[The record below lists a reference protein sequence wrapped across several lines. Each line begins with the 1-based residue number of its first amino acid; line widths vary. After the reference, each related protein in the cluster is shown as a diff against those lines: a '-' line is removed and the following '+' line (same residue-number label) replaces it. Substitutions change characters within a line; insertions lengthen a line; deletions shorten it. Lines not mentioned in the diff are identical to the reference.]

1 MRSINES
8 ESRPRKGG
16 ISLLE
21 VFMVLGIA
29 SVTAAGAA
37 SYYGSRSDELL
48 AAGTERL
55 VLTLSQS
62 QMNEACP
69 EQESGV
75 GPNCR
80 TFGEY
85 RVRQTHD
92 DSWTIS
98 RVEVERGVE
107 SDREL
112 VLVSGGQMY
121 LSGAVGGRQRMS
133 ARFEAI
139 KGVVGKSASEIAA
152 EKG

>member
-1 MRSINES
+1 MRSIDAS
-8 ESRPRKGG
+8 ESRASRGG
-16 ISLLE
+16 LTFLE

-29 SVTAAGAA
+29 SITVGGFAA
-37 SYYGSRSDELL
+37 YYGSRSDELL
-48 AAGTERL
+48 AVGTKRL
-55 VLTLSQS
+55 VSTLSQS

-69 EQESGV
+69 EQSRD

-80 TFGEY
+80 TFGDY

-98 RVEVERGVE
+98 RVEVDQGVV

-112 VLVSGGQMY
+112 VLVSDGKIY
-121 LSGAVGGRQRMS
+121 VSGAVGGRQHMS
-133 ARFEAI
+133 ARFEVI
-139 KGVVGKSASEIAA
+139 RGVVGKSASEIAA